1 MKKILFFIVFVP
13 FFAFCNTIKI
23 KDGLYYGYWV
33 YKDHGAMKEYGVLAN
48 EPRKIMGKYILNPVP
63 KFTDDNEI
71 YVKVKGSVP
80 TVYFYQKSVESDLN
94 TVGWAGA
101 RFSEGNMV
109 ISSSTIRMVTE
120 DTTENIFVG
129 ERIPGKKLKFE
140 KDELV
145 PLSLIDENGF
155 NVNCNQYLDIN
166 AYRENGL
173 PDYEEPDPKGRK
185 GIGLSYPATVF
196 AVGELG
202 ICSAFLDDDIVPQ
215 IKNGW
220 IQFRRLN

>member
-1 MKKILFFIVFVP
+1 MGEISVKTGNNARNGGKNSLNRLIRCVCGKKIGP
-13 FFAFCNTIKI
+13 
-23 KDGLYYGYWV
+23 D
-33 YKDHGAMKEYGVLAN
+33 
-48 EPRKIMGKYILNPVP
+48 PRNFNQRVSLGRNDLLIRTFP

-71 YVKVKGSVP
+71 YVEVKGGVP

-101 RFSEGNMV
+101 RFAEGNMV

-129 ERIPGKKLKFE
+129 ERISGKKLKFE

-145 PLSLIDENGF
+145 PLSLIDDNGF
-155 NVNCNQYLDIN
+155 NVNCNQYLDVN

-173 PDYEEPDPKGRK
+173 PYYSEPDPEGRK
-185 GIGLSYPATVF
+185 GIEIGYPTTIF

>member
-1 MKKILFFIVFVP
+1 MKKILFFIAVVP
-13 FFAFCNTIKI
+13 FFAFCNTIKV

-71 YVKVKGSVP
+71 YVKVKDGIP
-80 TVYFYQKSVESDLN
+80 TVYFYQKNVESDLN

-101 RFSEGNMV
+101 RFAEGNMV

-129 ERIPGKKLKFE
+129 EKIPGKKIKFE

-155 NVNCNQYLDIN
+155 NVNCNQYLDVN

-173 PDYEEPDPKGRK
+173 PYYSEPDPEGRK
-185 GIGLSYPATVF
+185 GIEIGYPTTIF

>member
-1 MKKILFFIVFVP
+1 MKKIFFFIAVIP
-13 FFAFCNTIKI
+13 FFAFCNTIKV
-23 KDGLYYGYWV
+23 KDGLYYGYWI

-48 EPRKIMGKYILNPVP
+48 EPRKVLGKYILSPVS

-71 YVKVKGSVP
+71 YVKVKGGIP
-80 TVYFYQKSVESDLN
+80 TLYFYQKSVASDLN

-101 RFSEGNMV
+101 RFSEENMV
-109 ISSSTIRMVTE
+109 ISSITIRMVTE
-120 DTTENIFVG
+120 ATTENIFVG
-129 ERIPGKKLKFE
+129 EKIPGKKIKFE

-145 PLSLIDENGF
+145 PLSLIDENSF
-155 NVNCNQYLDIN
+155 NVNCNKYLDVN

-173 PDYEEPDPKGRK
+173 PYYSEPDPEGRK
-185 GIGLSYPATVF
+185 GVEIGYPTTIF

-202 ICSAFLDDDIVPQ
+202 ICSAFLDGDIAPQ

>member
-1 MKKILFFIVFVP
+1 MFFIVVVP
-13 FFAFCNTIKI
+13 FFAFCNTIKV

-33 YKDHGAMKEYGVLAN
+33 YKEHGAIKEYGVLAN
-48 EPRKIMGKYILNPVP
+48 KPRKIMGKYILSPVP

-71 YVKVKGSVP
+71 YVEVKGGVP

-101 RFSEGNMV
+101 RFSEGYMV
-109 ISSSTIRMVTE
+109 ISSSTIRMVTK

-129 ERIPGKKLKFE
+129 ERVPGKKLKFE

-145 PLSLIDENGF
+145 PLSLIDDNGF
-155 NVNCNQYLDIN
+155 NVSCNQYLDVN

-173 PDYEEPDPKGRK
+173 PYYSEPDPEGRN
-185 GIGLSYPATVF
+185 GIEIGYPTTIF

-215 IKNGW
+215 IKKGW

>member
-1 MKKILFFIVFVP
+1 MRKVLFFIVVVP
-13 FFAFCNTIKI
+13 FFAFCNTIKV

-33 YKDHGAMKEYGVLAN
+33 YKEHGAMKEYGVLAN
-48 EPRKIMGKYILNPVP
+48 KPRKNMGKYILSPVP

-71 YVKVKGSVP
+71 YVEVKGGVP

-101 RFSEGNMV
+101 RFAEGNMV

-129 ERIPGKKLKFE
+129 DRIPGKKLKFE

-145 PLSLIDENGF
+145 PLSLIDDNGF
-155 NVNCNQYLDIN
+155 NVNCNQYLDVN

-173 PDYEEPDPKGRK
+173 PYYSEPDPEGRK
-185 GIGLSYPATVF
+185 GIEISYPTTIF
-196 AVGELG
+196 AIGELG